1 MNKKKRLN
9 KEYLR
14 MVLLGP
20 PGAGKG
26 TQAIFISK
34 KHKIKVISVGSILRD
49 EVKKETELGN
59 KIKDDMEKGNLVPD
73 ELVNK
78 IIRNTL
84 KKEKNI
90 IIDGFPRD
98 LEEAESFP
106 GINYALHIISEK
118 KEVIKRLLKRAKI
131 EKRKDDNLQTIEH
144 RWDVYRNETMPVVE
158 YYRKKK
164 ILRELNGNGSIKDV
178 SKEIEN
184 LLKVD
189 ILFKKL
195 KGDKV

>member
-1 MNKKKRLN
+1 
-9 KEYLR
+9 

-26 TQAIFISK
+26 TQAIFIAK
-34 KHKIKVISVGSILRD
+34 KYKIKVISVGSILRD
-49 EVKKETELGN
+49 EVRKETDLGI
-59 KIKDDMEKGNLVPD
+59 KIKDDVEKGNLVPD
-73 ELVNK
+73 ELVNR
-78 IIRNTL
+78 IIKNTL
-84 KKEKNI
+84 SKEKSVI
-90 IIDGFPRD
+90 LDGFPRD
-98 LEEAESFP
+98 LEEAKTFP
-106 GINYALHIISEK
+106 GINYAMHIISSK
-118 KEVIKRLLKRAKI
+118 QDVVKRLLKRAKI

-144 RWDVYRNETMPVVE
+144 RWEIYRNETMPVVE
-158 YYRKKK
+158 YYRKKGV
-164 ILRELNGNGSIKDV
+164 LREINGNGSIKKV